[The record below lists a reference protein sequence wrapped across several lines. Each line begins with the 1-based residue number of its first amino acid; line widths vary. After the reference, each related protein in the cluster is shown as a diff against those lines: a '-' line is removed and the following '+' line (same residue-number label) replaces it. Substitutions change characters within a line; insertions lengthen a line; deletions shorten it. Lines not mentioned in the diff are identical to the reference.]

1 MKYESEKKKKLI
13 LLAAAALSIILP
25 TILFV
30 GLFII
35 DNKDGDQPTTNQSNV
50 SGEPTDDTP
59 TGPPEPIDSGAII
72 LGSTA
77 LTDRGLRAEQRTN
90 FISLYKLYIES
101 TNPDTKQVSIDKD
114 SVKNEPFTQ
123 GQPSAMTFRTV
134 SDTGAET
141 FVRLTYPL
149 DLSIRVE
156 LKDKSGKL
164 LLDTGF
170 IQQSQGLID

>member
-1 MKYESEKKKKLI
+1 MKDVTEKRKKVI
-13 LLAAAALSIILP
+13 LLAIAVLSITLP
-25 TILFV
+25 SILFV

-35 DNKDGDQPTTNQSNV
+35 DSKNSGQPTTNQSNV

-59 TGPPEPIDSGAII
+59 TGPPESIDSNPII
-72 LGSTA
+72 LGSTK

-90 FISLYKLYIES
+90 FIALYKLYIES
-101 TNPDTKQVSIDKD
+101 TSPNTKQVSIDID
-114 SVKNEPFTQ
+114 SIKNEPLVR
-123 GQPSAMTFRTV
+123 GQPSVMTFRTL
-134 SDTGAET
+134 SDSGTET

-170 IQQSQGLID
+170 IQQGQGLTE